1 MDAFYLFMN
10 YYSAI
15 AKGYNPLYI
24 DEQVKKFENAKG
36 LINDKSL
43 ILDLGC
49 GTGFITEKLGNA
61 VGIDYSIEML
71 KLCPENLR
79 VACADASNLPFRDES
94 FDCVFSLTVM
104 QDINNIKSAIAEIKR
119 VLKPNGKII
128 LSVLNKKRI
137 KKIRA
142 LLKKEFKNL
151 REKENYNDVV
161 FFTQ

>member
-1 MDAFYLFMN
+1 MN

-15 AKGYNPLYI
+15 AKGYNSLYI
-24 DEQVKKFENAKG
+24 DEQMKKFENVRG

-49 GTGFITEKLGNA
+49 GTGFISEKLGNA

-71 KLCPENLR
+71 KLCPKNLR
-79 VACADASNLPFRDES
+79 AVCADACNLPFKDES

-104 QDINNIKSAIAEIKR
+104 QDINNIKQAVAEIKR

-137 KKIRA
+137 EKIRA

-151 REKENYNDVV
+151 REKENYNDIV